1 MSKER
6 LMPSFEMI
14 SNKVN
19 KICPESLSLAEIM
32 LMSQEQLHE
41 QFSHILNRNEI
52 VKLYELAQKKYNEN
66 RLFESQL
73 LSRINPQTSAL
84 LSLNANSIIEKYS
97 YIDTFPERS
106 SNFVSEGSVSSIFS
120 PAAYLTE
127 LYREALPIHDIESVY
142 SLGNRR
148 PDISNILL
156 SQDNMDIETSTL
168 AYANEILVH
177 AISCIMV
184 EPPDKIEEKLSS
196 CRQGGDL
203 PYHHAYNTVRLGI
216 LQQDPHL
223 KAIKSSP
230 FLNQLLTAQKLTAL
244 SLNLPPEGFAILTEE
259 ITEDEKEIS
268 ALYDNNFEGI
278 SESDLSSIAQLSRY
292 YQASTDEIAALIDMT
307 RLSCGFSEI
316 GDDGN
321 YTALFL
327 LYLNKMVR
335 LFRATELTLQDMAI
349 LVLNT
354 DLPIDRLTP
363 NIIYQIANAKIFL
376 LQNTLTLSE
385 ALILT
390 NAMIGVNS
398 TSLQTSQFDLL
409 FNTPLLDGKRF
420 ELDGQLMTVH
430 PDKLFH
436 SESFHRSVLKRSF
449 KVDDAGLWL
458 LHQMGSRDGSDAF
471 SNTRENLSD
480 LYRIVLLARA
490 HSLTINELEIV
501 LQLSAYREVPL
512 YALDNEQLHEIIQY
526 VSKITLWLAGQNW
539 NVYQLFIMV
548 GDTTSTVWTPALDDL
563 QQTLL
568 NGIGAAPN
576 LQGEALVIWMA
587 PFFVSTLSLSSNY
600 ISELCLHWVNQIK
613 PNGQTTD
620 KFWQLIQKQY
630 LTDAERVDVIAF
642 TQTLAQLAIIIN
654 QIYISEEELELV
666 IKKPSLLISNLSELG
681 LTTEILLQLTQF
693 HQWVNGSDKF
703 SNDVLTA
710 LNHQQLSAEILAN
723 SLQED
728 VAKVGQAMMLARQVG
743 VRHSED
749 ATLALQER
757 TYLGHWDQV
766 SIAIQLLNVSKQ
778 LNITPDGLV
787 QLLELSYDPN
797 KDYSTWSVQ
806 RYLIQGALNQFD
818 NETVYHQL
826 DEQWGSALSTYYRL
840 KVAPISLLTRD
851 DVYYYLLIDNQVS
864 ATVTTSRI
872 AETIASLQ
880 LYIYRALNGL
890 EGKTESGVIGQPFFI
905 NWDKYNARYSTWAG
919 CSQLLYYPENYLDP
933 TMRIGQTQMM
943 DGMLQDISQSN
954 LTPDTL
960 ETAFN
965 SYLSQFEQIANLNI
979 VSGYHDN
986 INFDNGL
993 TYLIG
998 NSPDSSE
1005 FYWRSVD
1012 QGQFKD
1018 DGKFPANAWSEWK
1031 LIQMG
1036 VNAVQDWVRP
1046 FIFNSRLHIAWV
1058 EKEKQTNSN
1067 NQPIDSYV
1075 LKISKLNY
1083 NGTWGGINTF
1093 NIDSAINTF
1102 LAENL
1107 YHVGFYCSLYS
1118 NTVDELEQDTI
1129 TVLFY
1134 EKKEF
1139 YTAEILPLAS
1149 GLFIYPNMA
1158 TKQMSSQDL
1167 KNISLRVYNDF
1178 DTLKSQRLIKKTTQN
1193 NYLYDKLE
1201 LNQTYNKYGYDDLTM
1216 LDGGGLSNVSIV
1228 EAEIGSIMLTL
1239 DANLRITYRGVGAR
1253 QYEQCNMMKKYY
1265 NHTPSEFVIF
1275 YQHTLAGKPLYNVVH
1290 FAKDKA
1296 EFTQKILLN
1305 NPSAA
1310 NSYNYSTGIAGANLS
1325 IPPYEEHYRLDYFLN
1340 DTTTISSLLV
1350 SDSANNKSI
1359 TKGCY
1364 EINTQINPRNVYII
1378 ITVGTIRKR
1387 FEAINYVDD
1396 FPNFS
1401 LEEMLYHFNGLNI
1414 EIPTSEFINNTLTVN
1429 IEFRALAIEGRLLGV
1444 QYFNFKVQRQGI
1456 ELDVISL
1463 CKTESSSQYLQR
1475 DVHRIR
1481 INTLFAQQLITK
1493 ANKGIDQILTMDTQY
1508 LPEPQMGNGDYV
1520 RVTVP
1525 KYDAKLHGNSRAA
1538 KLLIGSSASS
1548 MTLFWQ
1554 GKLNDIDT
1562 NVVLFVPLSQK
1573 SSPFN
1578 DIIDFPSNPE
1588 LTLQLHFQSQSGISL
1603 IGVFAVSAVNNRLSL
1618 ARYTPD
1624 ENESIQV
1631 ELLKNHFEPMDFD
1644 GANSLYFWEMFY
1656 YLPAMVCSRLLQ
1668 ENQFDQSLVWLKYIW
1683 NPMGYQTWQGNKA
1696 PYHWNCRPLEESIV
1710 WSASA
1715 VDTTDPDAI
1724 ALNDPMHYKITT
1736 FMKMLDLLIA
1746 RGDTAYRQLE
1756 RDTLNEAKMWYTNA
1770 LSLLGDKPYVPHK
1783 ADKWVDISLGAAA
1796 EQQRIKNYHDD
1807 LIQIQQNGISRRL
1820 PESVGRQ
1827 TACFYPQVNTKLEG
1841 YWKLLELRLYNLR
1854 HNLSIDGQP
1863 LYLPLYA
1870 EPISPDV
1877 LKSANIASS
1886 HGGGTLP
1893 KAQLPLQRFSVT
1905 LNNARGLV
1913 SQLVQFG
1920 SMLQGI
1926 IERQDS
1932 EALAEMLQLQARDL
1946 SQISIALQEST
1957 IAEIEADEKV
1967 LQANRQGALQRFNS
1981 YTELY
1986 DENVNVGEQLAMDL
2000 FLSSSITAVSCEALR
2015 MAAAMMNMIPNI
2027 YGLAVGG
2034 GESGAIFNALA
2045 ISTEMSSHAT
2055 RISAE
2060 RLSYNENYR
2069 RRRQEWEIHKDNAEN
2084 ELRQIDAQL
2093 DMLGIRHK
2101 SAMLQKHYLE
2111 MQRGHTQAQL
2121 EFIQRKFSNKAM
2133 YNWLR
2138 GCLSSIYY
2146 QFYDL
2151 TLSRCLM
2158 AQEAFRW
2165 ESNQRDASF
2174 IKPGAWNSNY
2184 AGLLAGENLALNL
2197 TQMDEAYIKQESR
2210 PMEVTRT
2217 ISLAQWYS
2225 SQPDGNNFILADEVK
2240 NLLIK
2245 GEGWVGTRENG
2256 LTLERNGILMSAFK
2270 LADFNIKNDY
2280 PDNLGNIRRIKQ
2292 ISVSLPMLMGPY
2304 QDIQAVLNYSSS
2316 LIVPRGCNTIALS
2329 HGINDSGQFQ
2339 LNFDDPQFLPF
2350 EGIPID
2356 DSGIFTL
2363 SFPNATGKQKL
2374 LLLSLS
2380 NIILHFHYGIRH

>member
-1 MSKER
+1 MA
-6 LMPSFEMI
+6 SFGNIVKKINEMG
-14 SNKVN
+14 SE
-19 KICPESLSLAEIM
+19 PLSIASIM
-32 LMSQEQLHE
+32 LMSQEQLHD
-41 QFSHILNRNEI
+41 QFSHFLNMDEI
-52 VKLYELAQKKYNEN
+52 VSLHEEAQKRHSEN
-66 RLFESQL
+66 KLLESKL

-97 YIDTFPERS
+97 YINTFPERS
-106 SNFVSEGSVSSIFS
+106 SNFVAEGSVSSIFS

-127 LYREALPIHDIESVY
+127 LYREALPIHDKQSIY
-142 SLGNRR
+142 SLANRR

-156 SQDNMDIETSTL
+156 SQDNMDIKISTL
-168 AYANEILVH
+168 TYANEILVN
-177 AISCIMV
+177 AISSIMV
-184 EPPDKIEEKLSS
+184 EPPDKIEEKLSF
-196 CRQGGDL
+196 CRQGGYL

-223 KAIKSSP
+223 KIIKSFP
-230 FLNQLLTAQKLTAL
+230 FFNLLLTAQKLTAL

-259 ITEDEKEIS
+259 VTEIEKEIS
-268 ALYDNNFEGI
+268 ELYDNNFEGI
-278 SESDLSSIAQLSRY
+278 NESDLSSINQLSHY
-292 YQASTDEIAALIDMT
+292 YQVSTDEIAALIEMT
-307 RLSCGFSEI
+307 SQSCGLSET
-316 GDDGN
+316 GDNGN

-335 LFRATELTLQDMAI
+335 LFRATEFTLQDMAI

-354 DLPIDRLTP
+354 DLPIDKLTHD
-363 NIIYQIANAKIFL
+363 IVYQIADAKIFVQQGL
-376 LQNTLTLSE
+376 LTLPE

-390 NAMIGVNS
+390 HGMIGVSS
-398 TSLQTSQFDLL
+398 TPLQVSQFDLL
-409 FNTPLLDGKRF
+409 FNTPLLDGKRYEF
-420 ELDGQLMTVH
+420 DEQLITVH
-430 PDKLFH
+430 PDKLFQG
-436 SESFHRSVLKRSF
+436 ETFHRSVLKRSF

-458 LHQMGSRDGSDAF
+458 LHRMGSRDGSDAF
-471 SNTRENLSD
+471 NNTRENLSD
-480 LYRIVLLARA
+480 LYRIVLLARV
-490 HSLTINELEIV
+490 HSLTIDELEII
-501 LQLSAYREVPL
+501 LQLSVYREVPL
-512 YALDNEQLHEIIQY
+512 YNLDNDQLHEIIQY
-526 VSKITLWLAGQNW
+526 VSKITLWLAEQNW
-539 NVYQLFIMV
+539 SVYQLFIMV
-548 GDTTSTVWTPALDDL
+548 GDTISTVWTPALDDL

-568 NGIGAAPN
+568 NGIGAVPN
-576 LQGEALVIWMA
+576 LQGEELIIWMA
-587 PFFVSTLSLSSNY
+587 PFFVSTLSLNSNY

-620 KFWQLIQKQY
+620 KFWQLIQKQF
-630 LTDAERVDVIAF
+630 LTDAERIDVIAF

-654 QIYISEEELELV
+654 QIHISEEELDLI
-666 IKKPSLLISNLSELG
+666 IKKPSLLIAGLSELG
-681 LTTEILLQLTQF
+681 LTTEILMQLTQF
-693 HQWVNGSDKF
+693 HQWVNGSGEF

-723 SLQED
+723 SLQDD
-728 VAKVGQAMMLARQVG
+728 VARVGQALMLARQIG
-743 VRHSED
+743 LPHSKD
-749 ATLALQER
+749 TSLRLQER

-766 SIAIQLLNVSKQ
+766 SIAIQLLIVSKQ
-778 LNITPDGLV
+778 LNITPDGIV

-797 KDYSTWSVQ
+797 KNYSTWSVQ
-806 RYLIQGALNQFD
+806 SHLIQGALKQPD
-818 NETVYHQL
+818 NEIVYHQL
-826 DEQWGSALSTYYRL
+826 DEQWGNALSTYYRL
-840 KVAPISLLTRD
+840 KAAPVSLLSRD

-880 LYIYRALNGL
+880 LYIYRALNDL
-890 EGKTESGVIGQPFFI
+890 EAKTESGVIGRPFFI

-919 CSQLLYYPENYLDP
+919 SSQLLYYPENYLDP
-933 TMRIGQTQMM
+933 TMRVGQTQMM

-954 LTPDTL
+954 LNADTL

-986 INFDNGL
+986 INFDSGL

-998 NSPDSSE
+998 HSSDSSE

-1012 QGQFKD
+1012 QSQFNE

-1031 LIQMG
+1031 VIQIG
-1036 VNAVQDWVRP
+1036 VNVVQDWVRP
-1046 FIFNSRLHIAWV
+1046 LIFNSRLHIVWV
-1058 EKEKQTNSN
+1058 EKEKQTDSD
-1067 NQPIDSYV
+1067 NQPIDRYV

-1083 NGTWGGINTF
+1083 NGTWGGINAF
-1093 NIDSAINTF
+1093 NIDGAISTF
-1102 LAENL
+1102 SKDNL
-1107 YHVGFYCSLYS
+1107 HQVGFYCSLYS
-1118 NTVDELEQDTI
+1118 NTVEELEQDTI

-1134 EKKEF
+1134 AKKES
-1139 YTAEILPLAS
+1139 YTAEILTTAS

-1158 TKQMSSQDL
+1158 IKQMSTQDS
-1167 KNISLRVYNDF
+1167 KNITTRVYNDF
-1178 DTLKSQRLIKKTTQN
+1178 DTLKSQRLIKKTTQS
-1193 NYLYDKLE
+1193 NYLYNKLE
-1201 LNQTYNKYGYDDLTM
+1201 LNQSYNKYGYDDLTT

-1239 DANLRITYRGVGAR
+1239 DANLRITYRGIGSR
-1253 QYEQCNMMKKYY
+1253 QHEQCNMMKKYY

-1290 FAKDKA
+1290 FTKDNVGL
-1296 EFTQKILLN
+1296 TQKILLN

-1310 NSYNYSTGIAGANLS
+1310 SYYNYSTGTTGANLS
-1325 IPPYEEHYRLDYFLN
+1325 IPPNEEYYRLDYSFN
-1340 DTTTISSLLV
+1340 VTTTISSLNV

-1364 EINTQINPRNVYII
+1364 EINTQIDPQNVYVV
-1378 ITVGTIRKR
+1378 ITAGKTQKR
-1387 FEAINYVDD
+1387 FKAIDYIDNL
-1396 FPNFS
+1396 PNFS
-1401 LEEMLYHFNGLNI
+1401 LEEMLYHFDGLNI

-1429 IEFRALAIEGRLLGV
+1429 VECRALSIEGRPLGS
-1444 QYFNFKVQRQGI
+1444 QHFSFKVQRQGI
-1456 ELDVISL
+1456 ELDAISL
-1463 CKTESSSQYLQR
+1463 CKTESFSQYLQR

-1493 ANKGIDQILTMDTQY
+1493 ANKGIDRILTMDTQY
-1508 LPEPQMGNGDYV
+1508 LPEPRMGNGDYV
-1520 RVTVP
+1520 RVTIP
-1525 KYDAKLHGNSRAA
+1525 KYDAELHGNSRAA
-1538 KLLIGSSASS
+1538 KLLIGSDSSS
-1548 MTLFWQ
+1548 MTVFWQ

-1562 NVVLFVPLSQK
+1562 NIVLFVPLSK
-1573 SSPFN
+1573 KASPFN
-1578 DIIDFPSNPE
+1578 DIIDFPDNPG
-1588 LTLQLHFQSQSGISL
+1588 LTLQLHFQSQSGISP
-1603 IGVFAVSAVNNRLSL
+1603 IGIFAVTVANSRLSL
-1618 ARYTPD
+1618 TRYTPND
-1624 ENESIQV
+1624 NQSIQV
-1631 ELLKNHFEPMDFD
+1631 ELLKNYIEPMDFD

-1683 NPMGYQTWQGNKA
+1683 SPMGYQTWQGNKA
-1696 PYHWNCRPLEESIV
+1696 PYHWNCRPLEESIS
-1710 WSASA
+1710 WSAST

-1724 ALNDPMHYKITT
+1724 AQNDPMHYKITT

-1783 ADKWVDISLGAAA
+1783 GDEWEDINLGAAA

-1807 LIQIQQNGISRRL
+1807 LIQIQQHGVSHRL
-1820 PESVGRQ
+1820 PASVGRE
-1827 TACFYPQVNTKLEG
+1827 TTCFYPQVNTKLDG

-1870 EPISPDV
+1870 APISPDV

-1893 KAQLPLQRFSVT
+1893 KVQLPLQRFSVT

-1913 SQLVQFG
+1913 NQLIQFG
-1920 SMLQGI
+1920 GMLQGI

-1932 EALAEMLQLQARDL
+1932 EALAQMLQLQARDL
-1946 SQISIALQEST
+1946 SQVSIALQEST

-1967 LQANRQGALQRFNS
+1967 LKANRQGAQQRFNS

-1986 DENVNVGEQLAMDL
+1986 DENVNEGEQLAMDL
-2000 FLSSSITAVSCEALR
+2000 FLSSSITVVGCEALR

-2027 YGLAVGG
+2027 YGLAIGG

-2045 ISTEMSSHAT
+2045 IGTEMSSHAM

-2060 RLSYNENYR
+2060 RLSYNETYR
-2069 RRRQEWEIHKDNAEN
+2069 RRRQEWGIHKDNAEN

-2101 SAMLQKHYLE
+2101 SAILQKHYLE

-2210 PMEVTRT
+2210 PMDVTRT

-2225 SQPDGNNFILADEVK
+2225 SQPDGNGFTLADEVK
-2240 NLLIK
+2240 NLLMK
-2245 GEGWVGTRENG
+2245 GDGWVGTQENG
-2256 LTLERNGILMSAFK
+2256 LTLERNGILMSKFK

-2292 ISVSLPMLMGPY
+2292 ISVSLPMLMGAY
-2304 QDIQAVLNYSSS
+2304 QDVQAVLNYSSS

-2329 HGINDSGQFQ
+2329 HGTNDSGQFQ

-2363 SFPNATGKQKL
+2363 SFPNAVGKQKL
-2374 LLLSLS
+2374 ILLSLS
-2380 NIILHFHYGIRH
+2380 NIILHIHYGIRH